1 MPRKRLTH
9 QRKSKE
15 ATCKPKE
22 YVAMRYLEKLPRNG
36 NLQRQQLH
44 IFEDANSSAST
55 IPCWLE
61 RFTVGSQH
69 VNHLMGSLDNLPRLM
84 LMNSL
89 NPSPQN
95 IMSNFKKPW
104 VDMVVIP
111 ILLSG
116 MFLDIPNS
124 LAKKFPSA
132 GDHFK
137 YLS

>member
-1 MPRKRLTH
+1 MT
-9 QRKSKE
+9 
-15 ATCKPKE
+15 
-22 YVAMRYLEKLPRNG
+22 VAMRYVGKLPRNG

-44 IFEDANSSAST
+44 IFEDANISAST
-55 IPCWLE
+55 ILTLLE
-61 RFTVGSQH
+61 RFAVGSPY
-69 VNHLMGSLDNLPRLM
+69 VNHHLVGLLYNLPRLM

-95 IMSNFKKPW
+95 MSRLKKPW
-104 VDMVVIP
+104 VEVIP

-116 MFLDIPNS
+116 IFLDIPNS
-124 LAKKFPSA
+124 LDAKRFPSA

>member
-1 MPRKRLTH
+1 MP
-9 QRKSKE
+9 
-15 ATCKPKE
+15 
-22 YVAMRYLEKLPRNG
+22 VAMRYLGKLPRNG
-36 NLQRQQLH
+36 NLQRQELH

-124 LAKKFPSA
+124 LDAKRFPSA

>member
-1 MPRKRLTH
+1 MT
-9 QRKSKE
+9 
-15 ATCKPKE
+15 
-22 YVAMRYLEKLPRNG
+22 VAMRYVGKLPRNG

-44 IFEDANSSAST
+44 IFEDANISAST
-55 IPCWLE
+55 ILTLLE
-61 RFTVGSQH
+61 RFAVGSPY
-69 VNHLMGSLDNLPRLM
+69 VNHHLVGLLYNLPRLM

-124 LAKKFPSA
+124 LDAKRFPSA